1 MKNTSKFQNVVIVT
15 IVGWLVLF
23 VFLPNLMII
32 GTSFLTRDDASFVK
46 MVFTLDNYTRLLDP
60 LYFEVLLHSLNMA
73 LIATLACL
81 VLGYPFAWFLAKL
94 PHKVRP
100 LLLFLLIVPFW
111 TNSLIRI
118 YGLKIFL
125 STKGYLNEFLLWL
138 GVIDTPI
145 RIMFTPSAVIIGLV
159 YILLPFMVMP
169 LYSSIE
175 KLDKPLLEAARD
187 LGASKLQTFIRIIIP
202 LTMPGII
209 AGCLLVMLPA
219 MGLFYVS
226 DLMGGAKNLLIG
238 NVIKVQFLN
247 IRDWP
252 FGAATSITLTIVMG
266 LMLLVYW
273 RASRLLNKKGGTRMI
288 GRLLRGGF
296 MTAIYAYLYIPI
308 IILIVNSFNSS
319 RFGINWQGFT
329 TKWYSLLM
337 NNDSLLQ
344 AAQHS
349 LTMAVFSA
357 TFATLIGSLTA
368 VALYRYRFRGKP
380 FVSGMLFVVMMS
392 PDIVMAIS
400 LLVLFMLLGIQLG
413 FWSLLFSH
421 ITFCLPFVV
430 VTVYSRLK
438 GFDVRMLEAAKDLGA
453 SEFTILRKIILPLA
467 MPAVAAGWVLSF
479 TLSMDDVVVSS
490 FVTGPSY
497 EILPLKIYSMVKVG
511 VSPEVNALATIL
523 LVLSLVM
530 VIASQLIAR
539 DKTKGNTGDVK

>member
-118 YGLKIFL
+118 YG
-125 STKGYLNEFLLWL
+125 TKGYLNEFLLWL

-252 FGAATSITLTIVMG
+252 FGAATSITLSIVMG

-273 RASRLLNKKGGTRMI
+273 RASRLLNKK
-288 GRLLRGGF
+288 
-296 MTAIYAYLYIPI
+296 
-308 IILIVNSFNSS
+308 VE
-319 RFGINWQGFT
+319 
-329 TKWYSLLM
+329 
-337 NNDSLLQ
+337 
-344 AAQHS
+344 
-349 LTMAVFSA
+349 
-357 TFATLIGSLTA
+357 
-368 VALYRYRFRGKP
+368 
-380 FVSGMLFVVMMS
+380 
-392 PDIVMAIS
+392 
-400 LLVLFMLLGIQLG
+400 
-413 FWSLLFSH
+413 
-421 ITFCLPFVV
+421 
-430 VTVYSRLK
+430 
-438 GFDVRMLEAAKDLGA
+438 LE
-453 SEFTILRKIILPLA
+453 
-467 MPAVAAGWVLSF
+467 
-479 TLSMDDVVVSS
+479 
-490 FVTGPSY
+490 
-497 EILPLKIYSMVKVG
+497 
-511 VSPEVNALATIL
+511 
-523 LVLSLVM
+523 
-530 VIASQLIAR
+530 
-539 DKTKGNTGDVK
+539 

>member
-32 GTSFLTRDDASFVK
+32 GTSFLTRDDARFVK
-46 MVFTLDNYTRLLDP
+46 MVFTLDNYARLLDP

-73 LIATLACL
+73 LIATLSCL

-94 PHKVRP
+94 PEKIRP

-169 LYSSIE
+169 LYTSIE
-175 KLDKPLLEAARD
+175 KLNKPLLEAARD
-187 LGASKLQTFIRIIIP
+187 LGASKIQTFIRIIIP
-202 LTMPGII
+202 LTMPGIV

-266 LMLLVYW
+266 LMLLIYW
-273 RASRLLNKKGGTRMI
+273 RASRLLNKK
-288 GRLLRGGF
+288 
-296 MTAIYAYLYIPI
+296 
-308 IILIVNSFNSS
+308 VE
-319 RFGINWQGFT
+319 
-329 TKWYSLLM
+329 
-337 NNDSLLQ
+337 
-344 AAQHS
+344 
-349 LTMAVFSA
+349 
-357 TFATLIGSLTA
+357 
-368 VALYRYRFRGKP
+368 
-380 FVSGMLFVVMMS
+380 
-392 PDIVMAIS
+392 
-400 LLVLFMLLGIQLG
+400 
-413 FWSLLFSH
+413 
-421 ITFCLPFVV
+421 
-430 VTVYSRLK
+430 
-438 GFDVRMLEAAKDLGA
+438 LE
-453 SEFTILRKIILPLA
+453 
-467 MPAVAAGWVLSF
+467 
-479 TLSMDDVVVSS
+479 
-490 FVTGPSY
+490 
-497 EILPLKIYSMVKVG
+497 
-511 VSPEVNALATIL
+511 
-523 LVLSLVM
+523 
-530 VIASQLIAR
+530 
-539 DKTKGNTGDVK
+539 

>member
-1 MKNTSKFQNVVIVT
+1 MKNTSKFQSVVIVT
-15 IVGWLVLF
+15 IVGWLMLF

-32 GTSFLTRDDASFVK
+32 GTSFLTRDDANFVK
-46 MVFTLDNYTRLLDP
+46 MVFTLENYARLLDP
-60 LYFEVLLHSLNMA
+60 LYFEVLVHSLNMA

-81 VLGYPFAWFLAKL
+81 VLGYPFAWFLVKL
-94 PHKVRP
+94 PEKVRP

-187 LGASKLQTFIRIIIP
+187 LGASKLQTFTRIIIP

-266 LMLLVYW
+266 LMLLIYW
-273 RASRLLNKKGGTRMI
+273 RASRLLNKKVSDI
-288 GRLLRGGF
+288 
-296 MTAIYAYLYIPI
+296 
-308 IILIVNSFNSS
+308 
-319 RFGINWQGFT
+319 
-329 TKWYSLLM
+329 
-337 NNDSLLQ
+337 DS
-344 AAQHS
+344 
-349 LTMAVFSA
+349 
-357 TFATLIGSLTA
+357 
-368 VALYRYRFRGKP
+368 
-380 FVSGMLFVVMMS
+380 
-392 PDIVMAIS
+392 
-400 LLVLFMLLGIQLG
+400 
-413 FWSLLFSH
+413 
-421 ITFCLPFVV
+421 
-430 VTVYSRLK
+430 
-438 GFDVRMLEAAKDLGA
+438 
-453 SEFTILRKIILPLA
+453 
-467 MPAVAAGWVLSF
+467 
-479 TLSMDDVVVSS
+479 
-490 FVTGPSY
+490 
-497 EILPLKIYSMVKVG
+497 
-511 VSPEVNALATIL
+511 
-523 LVLSLVM
+523 
-530 VIASQLIAR
+530 
-539 DKTKGNTGDVK
+539 